1 MDKIKKITEKF
12 CNLPQPVI
20 YVIVLLA
27 SAYANIT
34 TAFKGFE
41 WFEELKINTLLP
53 QSNAYNVIYF
63 ITSTLITWAILE
75 IIIAFLYN
83 YSRRGFLVEG
93 KQNDFKNTI
102 RFFFIFVRI
111 IAGSYDLTYFITHK
125 PTRLAF
131 MSGSETVIL
140 IAVSLMYTLAY
151 LVMKNDIIRSDR
163 IFTGYYKMYTIYAFF
178 QAITKGISF
187 IVAVTAEERVPV
199 EIVFTSVNLALV
211 IAILLLLYFFVYK
224 KVRQEQIAYIANQQ
238 ISVFKPKDDDDIFRG
253 YGL

>member
-1 MDKIKKITEKF
+1 
-12 CNLPQPVI
+12 
-20 YVIVLLA
+20 
-27 SAYANIT
+27 
-34 TAFKGFE
+34 
-41 WFEELKINTLLP
+41 
-53 QSNAYNVIYF
+53 
-63 ITSTLITWAILE
+63 
-75 IIIAFLYN
+75 
-83 YSRRGFLVEG
+83 
-93 KQNDFKNTI
+93 
-102 RFFFIFVRI
+102 
-111 IAGSYDLTYFITHK
+111 
-125 PTRLAF
+125 
-131 MSGSETVIL
+131 
-140 IAVSLMYTLAY
+140 MYTLAY